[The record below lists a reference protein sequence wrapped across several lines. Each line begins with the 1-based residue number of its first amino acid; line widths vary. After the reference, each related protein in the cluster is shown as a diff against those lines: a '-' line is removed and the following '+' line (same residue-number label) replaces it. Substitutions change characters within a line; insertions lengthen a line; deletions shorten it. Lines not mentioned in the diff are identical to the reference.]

1 MILYSLFIVISYL
14 VGSIPVAVWIG
25 KKYRGIDIREHGSQN
40 AGATNTFRVFGQK
53 LGWIVLTL
61 DVTKGFFASILP
73 LFIADNYSENQLLL
87 FQLVTSL
94 ACIIGHV
101 FPIFAQFRGGKGV
114 ASSLGIIIG
123 INPVS
128 AAISLG
134 IFIIIFL
141 LFKYVSLG
149 AIITA
154 ISYPFVSYFLVKED
168 TRVMIIFTI
177 LLGFLIIISHR
188 KNIKRLINGEEN
200 RMNLSKRKS

>member
-1 MILYSLFIVISYL
+1 MILYFLFIVISYL

-25 KKYRGIDIREHGSQN
+25 KKCRGIDIREHGSQN
-40 AGATNTFRVFGQK
+40 AGATNTFRVFGKK
-53 LGWIVLTL
+53 LGWIVLLL
-61 DVTKGFFASILP
+61 DVTKGFVASTLP

-134 IFIIIFL
+134 IFMIIFL
-141 LFKYVSLG
+141 LFKFVSLG
-149 AIITA
+149 AIVTA
-154 ISYPFVSYFLVKED
+154 ISYPFVSFFLVKED
-168 TRVMIIFTI
+168 THVMIIFSI

-188 KNIKRLINGEEN
+188 KNIKRLINGEES

>member
-1 MILYSLFIVISYL
+1 MILYFLFIVISYL
-14 VGSIPVAVWIG
+14 VGSIPVAVCIG

-40 AGATNTFRVFGQK
+40 AGATNTFRVFGKK
-53 LGWIVLTL
+53 LGWIVLLL
-61 DVTKGFFASILP
+61 DVTKGFVASTLP

>member
-1 MILYSLFIVISYL
+1 MILYFLFIVISYL
-14 VGSIPVAVWIG
+14 IGSIPVAVWIG
-25 KKYRGIDIREHGSQN
+25 KKFRGIDIREHGSQN
-40 AGATNTFRVFGQK
+40 AGATNTFRVFGKK

-61 DVTKGFFASILP
+61 DVSKGFLASILP

-141 LFKYVSLG
+141 LFKFVSLG
-149 AIITA
+149 AIVTA
-154 ISYPFVSYFLVKED
+154 ISYPFVSFFLVKED

-177 LLGFLIIISHR
+177 LLGLLIIISHR
-188 KNIKRLINGEEN
+188 KNIKRLINGEES

>member
-1 MILYSLFIVISYL
+1 MILYFLFIVISYL
-14 VGSIPVAVWIG
+14 VGSIPVAVCIG
-25 KKYRGIDIREHGSQN
+25 KKYRGLDIREHGSQN
-40 AGATNTFRVFGQK
+40 AGATNTFRVFGKK
-53 LGWIVLTL
+53 LGWIVLLL
-61 DVTKGFFASILP
+61 DVTKGFVASTLP

-123 INPVS
+123 INPIS

-168 TRVMIIFTI
+168 TRIMIIFTI
-177 LLGFLIIISHR
+177 LLGFLIIVSHR

>member
-1 MILYSLFIVISYL
+1 MMLYFLFIVISYL
-14 VGSIPVAVWIG
+14 LGSIPVAVWIG
-25 KKYRGIDIREHGSQN
+25 KKFRGIDIREHGSQN
-40 AGATNTFRVFGQK
+40 AGATNTFRVFGKK

-61 DVTKGFFASILP
+61 DVTKGFLASILP

>member
-1 MILYSLFIVISYL
+1 MILYFLFIVISYL
-14 VGSIPVAVWIG
+14 IGSIPVAVWIG
-25 KKYRGIDIREHGSQN
+25 KKFRGIDIREHGSQN
-40 AGATNTFRVFGQK
+40 AGATNTFRVFGKK

-61 DVTKGFFASILP
+61 DVSKGFLASILP

-134 IFIIIFL
+134 IFVIIFL
-141 LFKYVSLG
+141 LFKFVSLG
-149 AIITA
+149 AIVTA
-154 ISYPFVSYFLVKED
+154 ISYPFVSFFLVKED